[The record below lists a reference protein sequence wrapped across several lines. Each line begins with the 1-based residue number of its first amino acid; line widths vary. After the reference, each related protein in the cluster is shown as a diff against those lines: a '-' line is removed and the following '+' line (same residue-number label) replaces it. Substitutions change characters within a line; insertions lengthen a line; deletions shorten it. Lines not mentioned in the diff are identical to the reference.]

1 MLKAIIRFLMK
12 IYLRLRKLWDPIII
26 PTKTRDN
33 YKCNMQT
40 FFKRINM
47 LPYKADPLKG
57 LLDHTA
63 DPDTFF
69 DDKESGR
76 DCDDW
81 ARVASWWGVFHDYKA
96 KEWVICDPSS
106 IRKAFNT
113 MHVITTLSKEDKYY
127 LINYK
132 PQGPFESEEE
142 ALNYMQTYL
151 SFQDN
156 RVIVFYREIKLED
169 GELRHVEAD

>member
-1 MLKAIIRFLMK
+1 MLIKIIRFLMK
-12 IYLRLRKLWDPIII
+12 VYLRCRKWWDPIII
-26 PTKTRDN
+26 PTKTKDN

-40 FFKRINM
+40 FFKRVNA
-47 LPYKADPLKG
+47 LPYKQDPLKG

-106 IRKAFNT
+106 IKRAFQT
-113 MHVITTLSKEDKYY
+113 MHVITTLEKDGKFW
-127 LINYK
+127 LINYQ
-132 PQGPFESEEE
+132 PQGPFESEE
-142 ALNYMQTYL
+142 LTLDYMKWYP
-151 SFQDN
+151 SYKDN
-156 RVIVFYREIKLED
+156 RTIVFYREIRLED
-169 GELRHVEAD
+169 GELRHIETV